1 MKKEF
6 LLLTTLLSIGFFS
19 YIFLPDGEKNNIN
32 PIVFDEQ
39 VENISENQKNELLS
53 FDIVRI
59 TKEGDTV
66 IAGRSNPNQEVMI
79 FEGEQKL
86 ASIKADMNG
95 EWVWT
100 SETPLKSGVKRL
112 YLKSKNLKNEVILS
126 SQTIIVFLENNE
138 INEPIVLR
146 YGNKSSIDSEIL
158 NLEKIDDGI
167 ILDILT
173 YSEDGRLILSGR
185 TTPKKRVTLYLNKS
199 LFGYSKS
206 NENGFWNFTSKEEIE
221 SGKSQLRIDV
231 TNNGELK
238 TFTTTIFNENV
249 DNFKIKLKDKVF
261 IVKPGNSLWR
271 IARKTLGGGI
281 LYSEIYKKNLMKI
294 KDPNMIFPGQVFDI
308 PIISK
313 EQN

>member
-112 YLKSKNLKNEVILS
+112 HLKSKNLKNEVILS